1 MKGSGTRRICV
12 ICDSIFDIP
21 KLKYKHKSKRTTC
34 GPSCHMALV
43 RQKSKRWTK
52 GEVDIIEQI
61 SASMPP
67 KRLYLTYCR
76 IAAQHGYPKRSEA
89 SFRGKLLQM
98 GIPLMPELDWYK
110 FVQLAEMFGT
120 TRHMVYKLIKHG
132 LKAEKESNHGN
143 QPWFV
148 SRAELR
154 RFANK
159 KPGLFRDF
167 DPDGLFVALEDRKLV
182 EKILAQPKVHTPHRY
197 NPTPCKCVE
206 TGQEFL
212 GFRAAAKFAF
222 VDPSAI
228 HASCKFGHR
237 AGGYHWV
244 ALR

>member
-1 MKGSGTRRICV
+1 MKLV
-12 ICDSIFDIP
+12 
-21 KLKYKHKSKRTTC
+21 KQRT
-34 GPSCHMALV
+34 
-43 RQKSKRWTK
+43 KRWSK
-52 GEVDIIEQI
+52 GEIDLIEQI
-61 SASMPP
+61 SVSMPP

-76 IAAQHGYPKRSEA
+76 LAGQQGYPKRSEA
-89 SFRGKLLQM
+89 SFRGKLIQM

-110 FVQLAEMFGT
+110 FAQLADMFGT
-120 TRHMVYKLIKHG
+120 TRHMVYKLIKQG

-148 SRAELR
+148 SRAELK
-154 RFANK
+154 RFARK

-167 DPDGLFVALEDRKLV
+167 DPDGLFVALEDRGLV
-182 EKILAQPKVHTPHRY
+182 DKIMAQPRVNKPHRY

-212 GFRAAAKFAF
+212 GYRAAGKFAF

-228 HASCKFGHR
+228 YNSCKYGYK

-244 ALR
+244 ALRAI